1 MYKIV
6 KLGSVIKLYIILY
19 VGALDVHLPYLRIY
33 VSACNI
39 IIEAVQFFGNNMYT
53 YVRNSERSYRHHDL
67 CL

>member
-19 VGALDVHLPYLRIY
+19 VGALDVHLPYLRIF

-39 IIEAVQFFGNNMYT
+39 YNNRNCSFFGNNMCAYIYKPEHT
-53 YVRNSERSYRHHDL
+53 Y
-67 CL
+67 